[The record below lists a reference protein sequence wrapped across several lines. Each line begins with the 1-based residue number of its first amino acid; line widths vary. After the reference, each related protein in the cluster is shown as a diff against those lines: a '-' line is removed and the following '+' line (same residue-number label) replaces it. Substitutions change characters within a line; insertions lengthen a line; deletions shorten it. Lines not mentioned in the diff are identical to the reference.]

1 MELDFSNDV
10 VEKLLLKKA
19 LSDKSWLNI
28 LTNVYD
34 KRWFKVPNVG
44 TVLKLVVNF
53 YGKYNS
59 IPSIPTIVACLKK
72 FIEKNPSPDFD
83 LADVQALL
91 AEV

>member
-34 KRWFKVPNVG
+34 KRWFKVPNLG

-53 YGKYNS
+53 YNKYNS
-59 IPSIPTIVACLKK
+59 IPSIPTIEALLKK
-72 FIEKNPSPDFD
+72 FIEKNPAPDFD
-83 LADVQALL
+83 IADVQMLL

>member
-59 IPSIPTIVACLKK
+59 IPR
-72 FIEKNPSPDFD
+72 ENED
-83 LADVQALL
+83 L
-91 AEV
+91 